1 MQNIQKK
8 ILECIFIYSRYV
20 RKLSFL
26 FLPKSSSDKVKVLVT
41 QSCLMLCDPL
51 DSNPPGCSS
60 IHWTFQARTLEWF
73 AISFS
78 KGSSQP
84 RIESRSPELQADSL
98 PSQPPGKPQIL
109 LYCQPMGYL
118 LSLQLSFLYSWFQPP
133 LPSPLIPFI
142 KRTAYSYPFS
152 CSISHPQNTYGLF
165 SIHTF
170 IKQNG

>member
-1 MQNIQKK
+1 M
-8 ILECIFIYSRYV
+8 
-20 RKLSFL
+20 
-26 FLPKSSSDKVKVLVT
+26 KVLVT

-118 LSLQLSFLYSWFQPP
+118 LSLVFLSTKLSIFLVLDSSAF
-133 LPSPLIPFI
+133 SPHPFHKKNSLFIPFLMFYFTST
-142 KRTAYSYPFS
+142 KYLWSVFYSHIY
-152 CSISHPQNTYGLF
+152 
-165 SIHTF
+165 
-170 IKQNG
+170 